1 LSRAE
6 EERAEEEGGTP
17 KPKPKDTQAISVKLK
32 KGEN

>member
-17 KPKPKDTQAISVKLK
+17 KPKDTQAITVKLK